1 MFYLLINIFILL
13 LKNKSSNKKKQ
24 IYFFKKLDQKGFE
37 LLFFNNRMSIF
48 TNKSNV
54 LKTILRVNSYLI

>member
-1 MFYLLINIFILL
+1 MFYSLINIFILL
-13 LKNKSSNKKKQ
+13 LENKSSNKKNKY
-24 IYFFKKLDQKGFE
+24 IFFKNLAQKGFE

-54 LKTILRVNSYLI
+54 LKTILRINSYLI